1 MFNITL
7 TTESA
12 IVLRDALR
20 IYKER
25 WAGGDA
31 YEQELIMFLET
42 EFTKIVLESYMDS

>member
-31 YEQELIMFLET
+31 YEQELIMLLEI
-42 EFTKIVLESYMDS
+42 EFTKIVLESYMDA